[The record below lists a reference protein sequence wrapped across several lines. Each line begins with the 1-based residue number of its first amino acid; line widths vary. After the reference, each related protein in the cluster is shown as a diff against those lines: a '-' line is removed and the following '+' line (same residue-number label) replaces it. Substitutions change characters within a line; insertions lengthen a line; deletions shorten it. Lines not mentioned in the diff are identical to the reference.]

1 MWQILR
7 SLSDTFGV
15 GFLAMQLVKLIGTFV
30 ALVGPLKFLSG
41 LFAGLF
47 PAIATFLDN
56 IFGWNINGLDV
67 MAVSI
72 AASGTL
78 IVASSV
84 ATQGAMT
91 TKYFWRFLLIP
102 YALIVIILSIMVQIA
117 TPLVELNS
125 FGETCQTADVTTA
138 SFYGSSCLEMA
149 PQLRMFG
156 TDVSFAEVNGEA
168 PAAASGLG
176 FGLTIGYL
184 IGLLPLIAVLIF
196 FFKRL
201 SVNKLLKRMVI
212 AIGSAVGL
220 VAASAAF
227 AAAFGS

>member
-47 PAIATFLDN
+47 PAIATFLDD

-72 AASGTL
+72 AVSGTL
-78 IVASSV
+78 IIASSV
-84 ATQGAMT
+84 ATQGAMS

-102 YALIVIILSIMVQIA
+102 YALIVIILSIVVQIA

-125 FGETCQTADVTTA
+125 FGEVCQTADVATA
-138 SFYGSSCLEMA
+138 TFYGSTCMEMA

-156 TDVSFAEVNGEA
+156 SNVSFAEINGEA
-168 PAAASGLG
+168 PAAASGVG

-184 IGLLPLIAVLIF
+184 IGLLPLIAVGIF

-212 AIGSAVGL
+212 AIGSALAL
-220 VAASAAF
+220 VATSAAF
-227 AAAFGS
+227 AAVFGS

>member
-41 LFAGLF
+41 LFAGIF
-47 PAIATFLDN
+47 PAIATFLDS

-72 AASGTL
+72 ATSGTL
-78 IVASSV
+78 IIASSV
-84 ATQGAMT
+84 ATQGAMS

-102 YALIVIILSIMVQIA
+102 YALIVIVLSIVVQIA
-117 TPLVELNS
+117 TPLFELNS
-125 FGETCQTADVTTA
+125 FGETCQTADVTSA

-156 TDVSFAEVNGEA
+156 SDVSFAEVNGEA
-168 PAAASGLG
+168 PSAASGIG
-176 FGLTIGYL
+176 FQLTIAYL
-184 IGLLPLIAVLIF
+184 IVLLPLIAVGIF

-212 AIGSAVGL
+212 AIGSALGL
-220 VAASAAF
+220 VAASAAI
-227 AAAFGS
+227 AAVFGS